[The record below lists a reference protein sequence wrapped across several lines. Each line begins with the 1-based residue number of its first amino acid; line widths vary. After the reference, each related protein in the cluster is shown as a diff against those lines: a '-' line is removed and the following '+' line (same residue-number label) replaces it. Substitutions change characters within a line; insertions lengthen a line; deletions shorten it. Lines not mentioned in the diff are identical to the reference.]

1 MNDSISRPIPAHQ
14 PLIASVLLAEIAS
27 YEDLPVFEQID
38 LTARCR
44 QLFELGMA
52 EMPCRGLVY
61 IQGES
66 NTVLVFPGDP
76 MDCLRFANWLENIL
90 INDPRLNGLPLR
102 VGINLGSLVLQ
113 SNERGQ
119 LQASGAAIDDAR
131 RVAQSGRSREVLMS
145 RAFYTVLSR
154 STMND
159 RLLSHRAFISD
170 EHDHSIAIYEIARPD
185 TVKEAVVATSNA
197 RSARSRRSAVV
208 VAVLTMIV
216 GLIIYVRGLTDPLE
230 QVEAVKLQSA
240 PGVAVTA
247 APASSTPIVTAIST
261 PTLAVPEFDTVEFK
275 LEKTAKPVNVKSTAK
290 VAKEPKVTVQ
300 LAIRPWGEIYV
311 DGKKVGVTPPL
322 HNIKLP
328 PGKREILVRN
338 ADFIP
343 FQTTLDVQPES
354 LLLVSHRFDQ

>member
-1 MNDSISRPIPAHQ
+1 MNDSNSRPIPAHQ
-14 PLIASVLLAEIAS
+14 QLVASVLLAEIAG
-27 YEDLPVFEQID
+27 YEDRAVFEQID
-38 LTARCR
+38 LTSRCQ
-44 QLFELGMA
+44 QLFELGIA
-52 EMPCRGLVY
+52 ETPCQGMVH

-66 NTVLVFPGDP
+66 NTILVFPGDP

-90 INDPRLNGLPLR
+90 INDPRLNSLPLR
-102 VGINLGSLVLQ
+102 VGINLGPLVLQ
-113 SNERGQ
+113 CNERGQ
-119 LQASGAAIDDAR
+119 MQASGAAIDDAR
-131 RVAQSGRSREVLMS
+131 RVAQSGQLREVLIS

-170 EHDHSIAIYEIARPD
+170 EHDHSIAVYEIARRD
-185 TVKEAVVATSNA
+185 TVKEAVVAPSNA
-197 RSARSRRSAVV
+197 RSTGTRRNAVV
-208 VAVLTMIV
+208 VAALTMIA
-216 GLIIYVRGLTDPLE
+216 GLTIYVRGLTDPLE
-230 QVEAVKLQSA
+230 QVEAPKLQTA
-240 PGVAVTA
+240 PRVAVAA
-247 APASSTPIVTAIST
+247 APASSTPFVTEIPT
-261 PTLAVPEFDTVEFK
+261 PTLAAPEPDTVEFS
-275 LEKTAKPVNVKSTAK
+275 LEKTTKPVIVKSTAK

-354 LLLVSHRFDQ
+354 LLLVSHRFD